1 MLTALSRATAGFIGT
16 DKKKR
21 GKEGGRK
28 RKEKT
33 GELRRREERKVS
45 EAEGRANSAVDVE
58 IKLGSPLDWSLTTRR
73 RRLSEVRA
81 PRLH

>member
-1 MLTALSRATAGFIGT
+1 MERKEGGSGK
-16 DKKKR
+16 KKKR
-21 GKEGGRK
+21 
-28 RKEKT
+28 
-33 GELRRREERKVS
+33 ELRRREERGVS